1 MVLRQLLFGEKRF
14 DQMVESLEI
23 GRAVLSARLKRLE
36 TEGIVERRRYEERP
50 PRYEYHLTDKGI
62 ALWDVMAAMWR
73 FGDDWMYS
81 ESPGSKLVLLDKSTG
96 KVVQPKVVDENT
108 GEPLELSTT
117 RLVRR
122 RGSSKSCVV

>member
-1 MVLRQLLFGEKRF
+1 MVLRQLFFGEKRF
-14 DQMVESLEI
+14 DQIVESLEI

-96 KVVQPKVVDENT
+96 KVVQPKVVD
-108 GEPLELSTT
+108 
-117 RLVRR
+117 
-122 RGSSKSCVV
+122 